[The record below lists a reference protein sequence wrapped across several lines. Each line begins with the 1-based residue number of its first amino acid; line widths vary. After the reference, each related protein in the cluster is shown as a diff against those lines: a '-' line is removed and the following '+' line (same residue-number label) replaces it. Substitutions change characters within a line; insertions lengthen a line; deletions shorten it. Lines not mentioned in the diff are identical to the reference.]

1 MLKAHLD
8 AHDEL
13 VLAGVRYRMFNAAS
27 KSYPLERTLEVLA
40 RATGDEREQL
50 VGRLASIDN
59 KAVDGLLKDLAKTLG
74 KDRVNLLKAELEAV
88 VEKRFSQRFWAK
100 EVA

>member
-1 MLKAHLD
+1 
-8 AHDEL
+8 
-13 VLAGVRYRMFNAAS
+13 V
-27 KSYPLERTLEVLA
+27 
-40 RATGDEREQL
+40 GDERERL

-88 VEKRFSQRFWAK
+88 VERRFSQRFWAK